1 MFWVRVVTPAN
12 AVFFAKARV
21 FSREKKVALTFRSV
35 FHSMSLNFVFD

>member
-21 FSREKKVALTFRSV
+21 FSREKSG
-35 FHSMSLNFVFD
+35 FDL